1 MHKYLKAIGYG
12 ELNSE
17 KQLNAILQEA
27 EQIYSHHELVA
38 LDPETDYCEY
48 RMECAE
54 GIGLCICGTMDMEE
68 NFERQHYFPYFD
80 GSGITTRTDVTLE
93 SRIDKEA
100 FAGICEDSKVGISLI
115 FHLQNTVECLLGG
128 NTSSQVLSHVPVR
141 LSGLCNYGMILFP
154 IMKNPEQ
161 EKKSKEESR
170 NRSKLLSAAR
180 NGDQSAMESLT
191 LDDIDTYTKVSRR
204 LVTEDVFS
212 IVDTYFM
219 PYGIECDRYS
229 ILGEIM
235 NIRKTENWQTG
246 EELYIMRLDVNE
258 IRFDICVPA
267 ANVVGEPAVGRR
279 FKGNIWLQGRVKF
292 I

>member
-17 KQLNAILQEA
+17 KQLNVILQEA

-48 RMECAE
+48 RVECAD
-54 GIGLCICGTMDMEE
+54 GIGICVCGTMDMEE

-115 FHLQNTVECLLGG
+115 FHLQNTVECLLNGS
-128 NTSSQVLSHVPVR
+128 TSSQVLQEVPVR

-154 IMKNPEQ
+154 VMKNPEQ
-161 EKKSKEESR
+161 EKKSREESR
-170 NRSKLLSAAR
+170 NRSMLLSAAR

-204 LVTEDVFS
+204 LVTEDVFT

-229 ILGEIM
+229 ILGEII

-246 EELYIMRLDVNE
+246 EELYIMQLSVNDMKFDV
-258 IRFDICVPA
+258 CVPVR
-267 ANVVGEPAVGRR
+267 NVVGEPAVGRR
-279 FKGNIWLQGRVKF
+279 FKGNIWLQGR
-292 I
+292 IIR